1 MNKMMNRLLRLQALN
16 RNAPREYRIEAREDS
31 NEVAVYLYDIIGYDW
46 WTDGGV
52 TAKQFARDLAPLNG
66 KTIHLHINSPGGDVF
81 EGRAMVAA
89 LKKHEGRIIVHIDG
103 IAASAAS
110 FIAMHGDEIEIT
122 QGAFVMIH
130 NGWTFALGNRHDLRE
145 TADLL
150 EKVDGSI
157 VDDYMGKVNAER
169 SQVEQWMDDETYFTA
184 AEAVEHGFANR
195 IAGGS
200 ESGTAKARTWNL
212 SAYDRP
218 PAELQPEAV
227 PEVVGSQEESD
238 QDLAHAH
245 RFRALAVHEK
255 KKSA

>member
-1 MNKMMNRLLRLQALN
+1 
-16 RNAPREYRIEAREDS
+16 
-31 NEVAVYLYDIIGYDW
+31 
-46 WTDGGV
+46 
-52 TAKQFARDLAPLNG
+52 
-66 KTIHLHINSPGGDVF
+66 
-81 EGRAMVAA
+81 
-89 LKKHEGRIIVHIDG
+89 
-103 IAASAAS
+103 
-110 FIAMHGDEIEIT
+110 MHGDEIEIT